1 MTQEAVRIS
10 DFRVRYARGEDPA
23 LSIDS
28 LSVAAGE
35 RVAVIGPSGS
45 GKTTLLRAVHGLIA
59 PVEGTVSVD
68 GVPTAS
74 KAARSRAFRRRHA
87 AVFQEFQLVE
97 RASVLRNVLCGRLGH
112 APVLWSVLGR
122 FADDDRDAALSA
134 IEATGLLEFSHRRVD
149 TLSGGQRQRVAVARA
164 LAQAPDLITA
174 DEPVSNL
181 DPVIA
186 DDILRAVMGSAQER
200 EIAVLAVVHHPALAT
215 AHADRVIGLAGGR
228 VVFDSAEGALLDA
241 SALRRIYGRS
251 LPPQIVQDVNAP
263 ERGDEQRRSPRNVA

>member
-1 MTQEAVRIS
+1 MTREAVRIS
-10 DFRVRYARGEDPA
+10 GLRVRYAPGEDPA
-23 LSIDS
+23 LAIDA

-35 RVAVIGPSGS
+35 RLAVIGPSGS
-45 GKTTLLRAVHGLIA
+45 GKTTLLRAVQGLVA
-59 PVEGTVSVD
+59 PGEGTVTVD
-68 GVPTAS
+68 GVPTLS
-74 KAARSRAFRRRHA
+74 RIARRRAFRRRHA

-112 APVLWSVLGR
+112 APVLSSVLGR
-122 FADDDRDAALSA
+122 FGADDRAAAFAA
-134 IEATGLLEFSHRRVD
+134 IEATGLLEFAHRRVD

-181 DPVIA
+181 DPVVA
-186 DDILRAVMGSAQER
+186 DDILRAVMGPAGDR
-200 EIAVLAVVHHPALAT
+200 KIAVLAVVHHPALAT

-228 VVFDSAEGALLDA
+228 IVYDSADGAPLDA
-241 SALRRIYGRS
+241 PALRRVYGRS
-251 LPPQIVQDVNAP
+251 LPPQIVQDVDAR

>member
-1 MTQEAVRIS
+1 MTREAVRIS
-10 DFRVRYARGEDPA
+10 GLRVRYAPGEDPA
-23 LSIDS
+23 LSIDA

-35 RVAVIGPSGS
+35 RLAVIGPSGS
-45 GKTTLLRAVHGLIA
+45 GKTTLLRAVQGLVA
-59 PVEGTVSVD
+59 PGEGTVTVD
-68 GVPTAS
+68 GIPTVS
-74 KAARSRAFRRRHA
+74 RAARRRAFRRRHA

-112 APVLWSVLGR
+112 APVLSSVLGR
-122 FADDDRDAALSA
+122 FGADDRAAAFAA
-134 IEATGLLEFSHRRVD
+134 IEATGLSEFAQRRVD

-186 DDILRAVMGSAQER
+186 DDILRAVMGPAGER
-200 EIAVLAVVHHPALAT
+200 KLAVIAVVHHPSLAT

-228 VVFDSAEGALLDA
+228 IVYDSADGTPLDA
-241 SALRRIYGRS
+241 PALRRVYGRS
-251 LPPQIVQDVNAP
+251 LPPQIVQDIDAR
-263 ERGDEQRRSPRNVA
+263 ESGDEERSTPRNVA

>member
-1 MTQEAVRIS
+1 MTREAVRIS
-10 DFRVRYARGEDPA
+10 GLRVRYGTGEDPA
-23 LSIDS
+23 LSIDA

-35 RVAVIGPSGS
+35 RLAVIGPSGS
-45 GKTTLLRAVHGLIA
+45 GKTTLLRAVQGLVA
-59 PVEGTVSVD
+59 PSAGTVTVD
-68 GVPTAS
+68 GIPTLS
-74 KAARSRAFRRRHA
+74 RTARSRAFRRRHA

-112 APVLWSVLGR
+112 APVLSSVLGR
-122 FADDDRDAALSA
+122 FGAGDRAAALAA
-134 IEATGLLEFSHRRVD
+134 IEATGLLEFAHRRVD

-186 DDILRAVMGSAQER
+186 DDILRVAMGSAR
-200 EIAVLAVVHHPALAT
+200 ETGTTVLAVVHHPSLAT
-215 AHADRVIGLAGGR
+215 AHADRIVGLSGGR
-228 VVFDSAEGALLDA
+228 IVYDSADGTPLDA

-251 LPPQIVQDVNAP
+251 LPPLIVQDLDAR
-263 ERGDEQRRSPRNVA
+263 ERGDDERRSPRNVA

>member
-1 MTQEAVRIS
+1 MTREAVRIS
-10 DFRVRYARGEDPA
+10 GLRVRYAPGEDPA
-23 LSIDS
+23 LSIDA

-35 RVAVIGPSGS
+35 RLAVIGPSGS
-45 GKTTLLRAVHGLIA
+45 GKTTLLRAVQGLVA
-59 PVEGTVSVD
+59 PGEGTVTVD
-68 GVPTAS
+68 GIPTVS
-74 KAARSRAFRRRHA
+74 RTARSRAFRRRHA

-122 FADDDRDAALSA
+122 FGAGDRAAAFAA
-134 IEATGLLEFSHRRVD
+134 IEATGLSEFARRRVD

-186 DDILRAVMGSAQER
+186 DDILRAVMGPAGER
-200 EIAVLAVVHHPALAT
+200 KLAVIAVVHHPALAT
-215 AHADRVIGLAGGR
+215 AHADRVIGLAGGHM
-228 VVFDSAEGALLDA
+228 VYDSADGTPLDA

-251 LPPQIVQDVNAP
+251 LPPRIVQDVDAR
-263 ERGDEQRRSPRNVA
+263 ESGDEERSTPRNVA

>member
-1 MTQEAVRIS
+1 MKREAVRIS
-10 DFRVRYARGEDPA
+10 GLRVRYAPGEDPA
-23 LSIDS
+23 LSIDA

-35 RVAVIGPSGS
+35 RLAVIGPSGS
-45 GKTTLLRAVHGLIA
+45 GKTTLLRAVQGLVA
-59 PVEGTVSVD
+59 PGEGSVTVD
-68 GVPTAS
+68 GIRTLS
-74 KAARSRAFRRRHA
+74 STARSRAFRRRHA

-112 APVLWSVLGR
+112 APVMSSVLGR
-122 FADDDRDAALSA
+122 FGADDRAVALAA
-134 IEATGLLEFSHRRVD
+134 IEATGLSEFAHRRVD

-186 DDILRAVMGSAQER
+186 DDILRTVMGSAGDR
-200 EIAVLAVVHHPALAT
+200 EIAVLAVVHHPSLAT
-215 AHADRVIGLAGGR
+215 AHADRVIGLSEGR
-228 VVFDSAEGALLDA
+228 MVYDSADDPPLDA
-241 SALRRIYGRS
+241 PALRRIYGRS
-251 LPPQIVQDVNAP
+251 LPPQIVQDVNAR

>member
-1 MTQEAVRIS
+1 MKREAVRIS
-10 DFRVRYARGEDPA
+10 DLRVRYGAGDDPA
-23 LSIDS
+23 LSVDA
-28 LSVAAGE
+28 LSVASGE

-45 GKTTLLRAVHGLIA
+45 GKTTLLRAVQGLVA
-59 PVEGTVSVD
+59 PSEGSVTVDGIETVSR
-68 GVPTAS
+68 
-74 KAARSRAFRRRHA
+74 AARSRAFRRRHA

-112 APVLWSVLGR
+112 APVMRSLLGR
-122 FADDDRDAALSA
+122 FGADDRAAALAA
-134 IEATGLLEFSHRRVD
+134 IEATGLMQFAPRRVD

-186 DDILRAVMGSAQER
+186 DDILRTVMGAAGER
-200 EIAVLAVVHHPALAT
+200 EIAVLAAVHHPSLAT

-228 VVFDSAEGALLDA
+228 IVYDGADGTPLDA
-241 SALRRIYGRS
+241 SALRRIYGRG
-251 LPPQIVQDVNAP
+251 LPPRIVPNVDAR
-263 ERGDEQRRSPRNVA
+263 ESGDEERRSPRNVA